1 MKQLANRIALVTGA
15 GRGIGRAIAVE
26 YAAEGARVAV
36 TARSENEL
44 TELVSEITAA
54 GGEAVPFVADL
65 SDRAV
70 PNQLIADVKSQ
81 MGGSIEVLINNAG
94 VGSSLDPRPIIEF
107 DDEFWELSMMVNL
120 TAPYM
125 LSKAV
130 LQDMLDA
137 GWGRIITVASINS
150 RRPSLHGAAY
160 SASKHGVLGFMRVLA
175 LETAGTGVTANC
187 ICPGPVKTLLNDKRI
202 EYDAKRLGRDLAEH
216 EQSMTL
222 IGGRLVPEEISPMA
236 VYLAT
241 EKANMITGQAYNID
255 GGIDMA

>member
-1 MKQLANRIALVTGA
+1 MKQLENRIALVTGA

-44 TELVSEITAA
+44 SELVSEINAA

-65 SDRAV
+65 SDRSV
-70 PNQLIADVKSQ
+70 PNQLIADVKAK
-81 MGGSIEVLINNAG
+81 MGGSIEILINNAG
-94 VGSSLDPRPIIEF
+94 VGSSLDPRPIIDF